1 MKRWTMI
8 TVKCEIHHIETI
20 ILSSDTEIPPCGSQ
34 YEWAWAQTGFEILYI
49 TPQLEPTHWPT
60 VTQELLNWT
69 GYLQTMENKQ
79 TGDAKYVTIKISQ
92 LVMEKMLP
100 YKKSERWHKTN
111 DLFPL
116 SKFLFFSFI
125 KLVLSGICHWWI
137 LSDCSNV
144 WLGLFTWQ
152 MCFKRSVFKL
162 AWLASSAA
170 WLAEMIY
177 RFIFRLSK
185 VCWFI
190 WFAC

>member
-1 MKRWTMI
+1 MKFI
-8 TVKCEIHHIETI
+8 TLKLSFCQVTRKLWQPIWMSLGSDWIWNTVHHTPVRTNT
-20 ILSSDTEIPPCGSQ
+20 LAHCDTGI
-34 YEWAWAQTGFEILYI
+34 
-49 TPQLEPTHWPT
+49 
-60 VTQELLNWT
+60 VELNRIFT
-69 GYLQTMENKQ
+69 NNEKKQ
-79 TGDAKYVTIKISQ
+79 TGDTKYVTIKISQ

-111 DLFPL
+111 DLFPRRKD
-116 SKFLFFSFI
+116 KFCFFSFI
-125 KLVLSGICHWWI
+125 KLVLSGICHWRI

-170 WLAEMIY
+170 WLAEMVY

-190 WFAC
+190 WLLVKAN